1 MRGLLKSIGPAIIVA
16 AVVLG
21 PGSILTSSKVGA
33 TFGVLGLP
41 VVVCAAVLMIGMV
54 ALSARLGAVYEGSL
68 CTELRERLGSGVTI
82 VIGLILFGLVALFQ
96 SSNNIALI
104 GGLEALF
111 GESEWS
117 LGMRLGILLVFN
129 GLIVASLYLL
139 RNLYSSV
146 EKLMKFLIGL
156 MSLAFLVNL
165 VVAYSRPRGY
175 VPVEPSETPNLLP
188 LLGMIGTTF
197 SVGGAFYQ
205 AYLVKEKGWG
215 LGDLRKGLTDSVVSI
230 SVLGIM
236 TMAILLTSYR
246 VFYGHEES
254 VVLSSVGEVALQLE
268 PLFGPWARVVF
279 ASGILAG
286 ALSSFLVNCLIGGTV
301 MSDSLGKGARLSD
314 SGPVHLTALALVIG
328 MGVAMMF
335 FAREGSTVVLITIA
349 QAMTVLGIP
358 ALAAALVY
366 LGTRKDLK
374 GERKVPAP
382 IIGIAGLG
390 FLVSCGLA
398 CLTAVKVYGKLTGG

>member
-1 MRGLLKSIGPAIIVA
+1 
-16 AVVLG
+16 
-21 PGSILTSSKVGA
+21 
-33 TFGVLGLP
+33 
-41 VVVCAAVLMIGMV
+41 MIGMV

-82 VIGLILFGLVALFQ
+82 AIGLILFVLVALFQ

-117 LGMRLGILLVFN
+117 LGMRQGTLLVFN

-175 VPVEPSETPNLLP
+175 VPVESSDTPNLLP

-205 AYLVKEKGWG
+205 AYLVREKGWG
-215 LGDLRKGLTDSVVSI
+215 LGDVRKGLTDSVVSI

-246 VFYGHEES
+246 VFYGHGEPWFCHRS
-254 VVLSSVGEVALQLE
+254 VRWPCNWNHS
-268 PLFGPWARVVF
+268 
-279 ASGILAG
+279 
-286 ALSSFLVNCLIGGTV
+286 LVRGRAWCL
-301 MSDSLGKGARLSD
+301 
-314 SGPVHLTALALVIG
+314 P
-328 MGVAMMF
+328 
-335 FAREGSTVVLITIA
+335 
-349 QAMTVLGIP
+349 Q
-358 ALAAALVY
+358 
-366 LGTRKDLK
+366 
-374 GERKVPAP
+374 
-382 IIGIAGLG
+382 G
-390 FLVSCGLA
+390 F
-398 CLTAVKVYGKLTGG
+398 

>member
-82 VIGLILFGLVALFQ
+82 VIGLILFVLVALFQ

-146 EKLMKFLIGL
+146 EKLMKFLICL
-156 MSLAFLVNL
+156 LYTSP
-165 VVAYSRPRGY
+165 SPR
-175 VPVEPSETPNLLP
+175 
-188 LLGMIGTTF
+188 
-197 SVGGAFYQ
+197 
-205 AYLVKEKGWG
+205 
-215 LGDLRKGLTDSVVSI
+215 D
-230 SVLGIM
+230 
-236 TMAILLTSYR
+236 
-246 VFYGHEES
+246 H
-254 VVLSSVGEVALQLE
+254 
-268 PLFGPWARVVF
+268 
-279 ASGILAG
+279 
-286 ALSSFLVNCLIGGTV
+286 
-301 MSDSLGKGARLSD
+301 
-314 SGPVHLTALALVIG
+314 
-328 MGVAMMF
+328 
-335 FAREGSTVVLITIA
+335 
-349 QAMTVLGIP
+349 
-358 ALAAALVY
+358 
-366 LGTRKDLK
+366 
-374 GERKVPAP
+374 
-382 IIGIAGLG
+382 
-390 FLVSCGLA
+390 
-398 CLTAVKVYGKLTGG
+398 